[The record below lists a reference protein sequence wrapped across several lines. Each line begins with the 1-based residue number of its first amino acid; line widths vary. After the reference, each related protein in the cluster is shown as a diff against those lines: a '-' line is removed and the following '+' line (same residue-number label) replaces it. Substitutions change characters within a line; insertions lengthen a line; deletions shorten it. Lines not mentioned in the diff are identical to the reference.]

1 MESTIIGRQKEL
13 GLLKSLSVSGKSEFV
28 AVYGRRRVGKTFL
41 IREFFSNEFT
51 FQFSGLAN
59 ASTKEQLLHF
69 SMALRRQSGLSPK
82 TAKNWLEAFEQLIDF
97 IETSTHKRKVIFL
110 DELPW
115 LDTPRS
121 NFIQALEHFW
131 NGWASARHDIL
142 LIVCGSATSWMIDKL
157 INNHGGLHN
166 RITYKIFLEPFTL
179 NECKEYFK
187 AMHMGYNHY
196 QIAECYMVM
205 GGIPFYLNM
214 LQKGLSVSQNI
225 DRLFFEE
232 NAQLKNEF
240 FNLYAALFRNSED
253 YIKIVE
259 ALSKKSKGLNRDEIS
274 KSCKIPSSGA
284 LTQILK
290 NLESCGFIRS
300 YTAFGKQERDKLY
313 QLMDFYTLFYFKYI
327 KSNKYN
333 DEHFWTNSLDTP
345 QHNAWAGYSFE
356 MLCFHH
362 IKNIKAALG
371 IAGVQTLV
379 SSWRSKTSEN
389 GAQID
394 LIIDRKD
401 QTINLCEMKFST
413 QGYTIN
419 KAEEE
424 RLQTRK
430 MDFISETKTR
440 KAVHL
445 TMVTTFG
452 IKPNMYSDRIQ
463 SEVTLESLFK
473 PLQT

>member
-1 MESTIIGRQKEL
+1 MKNVIIGRQKEQNIL
-13 GLLKSLSVSGKSEFV
+13 NSLKESGKSEFV
-28 AVYGRRRVGKTFL
+28 ALYGRRRVGKTFL
-41 IREFFSNEFT
+41 VREFFADGFT

-59 ASTKEQLLHF
+59 ATTKEQLLHF
-69 SMALRRQSGLSPK
+69 HMTLKRQSSKDICLP
-82 TAKNWLEAFEQLIDF
+82 KNWLEAFEQLIDF
-97 IETSTHKRKVIFL
+97 VEVSKQERKVVFL

-166 RITYKIFLEPFTL
+166 RITSRILLEPFTL
-179 NECKEYFK
+179 KECEGYFK
-187 AMHMGYNHY
+187 AMNMDYTRY

-205 GGIPFYLNM
+205 GGIPFYLSM

-225 DRLFFEE
+225 DNLFFEE
-232 NAQLKNEF
+232 NAQLRNEF
-240 FNLYAALFRNSED
+240 ANLYAALFRNSED
-253 YIKIVE
+253 YIKVVE
-259 ALSKKSKGLNRDEIS
+259 AMSKKNKGVSRDEIS
-274 KSCKIPSSGA
+274 KACKIPSSGA
-284 LTQILK
+284 LTLILK

-327 KSNKYN
+327 KANKYN
-333 DEHFWTNSLDTP
+333 DEHFWTHSLDTP
-345 QHNAWAGYSFE
+345 QHNAWAGNSFE
-356 MLCFHH
+356 MLCLHH
-362 IKNIKAALG
+362 VKNVKIALG
-371 IAGVQTLV
+371 VAGVQTLV
-379 SSWRSKTSEN
+379 STWRSKTAAK
-389 GAQID
+389 GAQVD

-413 QGYTIN
+413 QAYSIS
-419 KAEEE
+419 KKEEE
-424 RLQTRK
+424 LLQTRK
-430 MDFISETKTR
+430 LAFMEETKTR

-452 IKPNMYSDRIQ
+452 VKPNMYSDRIQ
-463 SEVTLESLFK
+463 SEVTLEDLFC
-473 PLQT
+473 